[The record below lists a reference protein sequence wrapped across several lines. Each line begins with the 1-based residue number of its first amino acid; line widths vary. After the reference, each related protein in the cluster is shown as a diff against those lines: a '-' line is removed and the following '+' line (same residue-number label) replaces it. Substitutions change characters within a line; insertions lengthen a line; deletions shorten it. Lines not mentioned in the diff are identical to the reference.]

1 MPQLTCLPCIKMN
14 IIDFISLTLYGISW
28 GQLVKYYDLV
38 KCMSTL

>member
-1 MPQLTCLPCIKMN
+1 MPQLPCLACEKMN
-14 IIDFISLTLYGISW
+14 IIDFISLGLYGMSR